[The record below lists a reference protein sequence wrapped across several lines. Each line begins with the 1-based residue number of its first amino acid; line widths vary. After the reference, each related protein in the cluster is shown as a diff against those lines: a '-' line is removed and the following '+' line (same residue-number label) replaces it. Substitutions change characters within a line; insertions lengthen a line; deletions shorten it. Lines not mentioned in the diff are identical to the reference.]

1 MPFPIT
7 IEEYLEY
14 RESYIGICQEC
25 GAEREMTEPD
35 AEGYDCPDC
44 GERAVK
50 GPDTLLAEG
59 LVE

>member
-1 MPFPIT
+1 MPQSIS
-7 IEEYLEY
+7 IEEYHEY

-44 GERAVK
+44 GENAVE
-50 GPDTLLAEG
+50 GVDNLLAMG